1 MTVDVK
7 PLNEINERAI
17 DLLTRELGV
26 ADTLRFMM
34 QFSSGE
40 GNYTEEREVL
50 FGALTLEEI
59 VKELRESQKRRN
71 V

>member
-7 PLNEINERAI
+7 PLNKINERAI

-34 QFSSGE
+34 QFSLGE
-40 GNYTEEREVL
+40 GNYTEERAAL

-59 VKELRESQKRRN
+59 VEEIRESQRRRT

>member
-1 MTVDVK
+1 MTVELK

-34 QFSSGE
+34 QFSSGA
-40 GNYTEEREVL
+40 GNYTEEREAL
-50 FGALTLEEI
+50 FGELTLEEI
-59 VKELRESQKRRN
+59 VKEIRESQKRRN

>member
-1 MTVDVK
+1 MTIDIK

-40 GNYTEEREVL
+40 GNYTEEREAL
-50 FGALTLEEI
+50 FGTLTLEEI
-59 VKELRESQKRRN
+59 VRELRESQQRRN